1 MKNKF
6 SFLTALWWI
15 LLLAV
20 LGFFLLAA
28 TDKDSRE
35 SEDENRMLAAFPTL
49 SGRTLADASFMSGFE
64 DFLSDAFFGR
74 ESVTKLTD
82 RLMDKFSV
90 LTAEEEA
97 IQDAEEM
104 DKRLQAEGAADGDD
118 PAPEVPT
125 VEAPAEP
132 NAPADASEP
141 NEAQEPQ
148 EPMELTDAGEPQEAD
163 AVDEP
168 DEGLDDEPLLDTGD
182 SDEIISQ
189 NTSYLW
195 LKQTDGDVKKIYS
208 FSRKNLQ
215 TYAETLRM
223 MLDYLPEDGQVL
235 FTQAP
240 LASIGNRWTDQTKL
254 YCGWGSSME
263 TMLRECIGDEERIHV
278 FNSMAILEP
287 HMAAGEKMFYQTDH
301 HWTAEGAYIV
311 AAEVM
316 KEQGLPVVPY
326 EEYDYKAIR
335 SKAQTKEGIH
345 DTFNA
350 LYPLLP
356 TRSLIVTNRTTETEL
371 SLMNYSVPT
380 YRTFMNNTRLPWRRI
395 LTGFNTGRKA
405 LVICDSFGNAF
416 TPYLLPYYDEVHMA
430 DFRKGDYDKKLAGGS
445 MGEMIQY
452 FGIDD
457 VYIVT
462 STANGVRKNNS
473 LIYLRQ
479 YLVN

>member
-6 SFLTALWWI
+6 SFLTALWWV

-35 SEDENRMLAAFPTL
+35 SDDENRMLAAFPTL
-49 SGRTLADASFMSGFE
+49 SGDSLADASFMNGFE

-74 ESVTKLTD
+74 ESVTRFTD
-82 RLMDKFSV
+82 RLMNKFSV
-90 LTAEEEA
+90 LSTEEQA
-97 IQDAEEM
+97 IQQAEEM
-104 DKRLQAEGAADGDD
+104 DKRLQAEGAADGD
-118 PAPEVPT
+118 APVPEADAEEVAET
-125 VEAPAEP
+125 DAPA
-132 NAPADASEP
+132 S
-141 NEAQEPQ
+141 
-148 EPMELTDAGEPQEAD
+148 AGEPDVSEEPIEPIEPDAADEAD

-168 DEGLDDEPLLDTGD
+168 DEEMDDEPLLDTGD

-195 LKQTDGDVKKIYS
+195 LKQTDGGAMKIYS
-208 FSRKNLQ
+208 YSRKNLE

-240 LASIGNRWTDQTKL
+240 LASIGNRWTDQTKT
-254 YCGWGSSME
+254 YCGWGSSVE
-263 TMLRECIGDEERIHV
+263 TMLRECIGDEARIHV
-278 FNSMAILEP
+278 FNSMEILEP
-287 HMAAGEKMFYQTDH
+287 HMSAGEKMFYQTDH

-311 AAEVM
+311 AAEMM

-326 EEYDYKAIR
+326 EEYDYKAIQ
-335 SKAQTKEGIH
+335 SKAQTETGIH

-356 TRSLIVTNRTTETEL
+356 TRSLIVTKRTTETEL
-371 SLMNYSVPT
+371 PLMNYSIQT

-395 LTGFNTGRKA
+395 VTGFNTGRKA

-430 DFRKGDYDKKLAGGS
+430 DFRKDSFDKKQAGGS
-445 MGEMIQY
+445 MGELMQY

-462 STANGVRKNNS
+462 STANGLRKNNS
-473 LIYLRQ
+473 LVYLRK

>member
-6 SFLTALWWI
+6 SFLTALWWV

-20 LGFFLLAA
+20 LGFFLLTA
-28 TDKDSRE
+28 TDKHSRE

-49 SGRTLADASFMSGFE
+49 SGKTLADASFMSGFE

-74 ESVTKLTD
+74 EKVTKLTD

-90 LTAEEEA
+90 LSAEEEA
-97 IQDAEEM
+97 IQNAEEM
-104 DKRLQAEGAADGDD
+104 DKRLQAEGAADGDA
-118 PAPEVPT
+118 PAPET
-125 VEAPAEP
+125 AAAAPAETA
-132 NAPADASEP
+132 APADASAPAEP
-141 NEAQEPQ
+141 VDAAEP
-148 EPMELTDAGEPQEAD
+148 DEPQEAQAED
-163 AVDEP
+163 AADEP
-168 DEGLDDEPLLDTGD
+168 DENLDDEPLLEG
-182 SDEIISQ
+182 DEIISE

-195 LKQTDGDVKKIYS
+195 LKQTDGGAKKIYS
-208 FSRKNLQ
+208 YTRKNLE
-215 TYAETLRM
+215 TYAETLRI
-223 MLDYLPEDGQVL
+223 MLTYLPEDGQIL

-240 LASIGNRWTDQTKL
+240 LASIGNRWTDQPKI

-263 TMLRECIGDEERIHV
+263 TMLRESIGDEARIHV

-311 AAEVM
+311 ASEMM

-335 SKAQTKEGIH
+335 SKAQTKKGVH

-356 TRSLIVTNRTTETEL
+356 TRSLVVTNRTTETEL

-380 YRTFMNNTRLPWRRI
+380 YRTFMNNTRTPWRRVI
-395 LTGFNTGRKA
+395 TGFNTGRKA

-416 TPYLLPYYDEVHMA
+416 APYLLPYYDEVHMT
-430 DFRKGDYDKKLAGGS
+430 DFRKGDFDKKLAGGS
-445 MGEMIQY
+445 MGELMQY

-462 STANGVRKNNS
+462 STANGLRKNNS
-473 LIYLRQ
+473 LIYLRE

>member
-28 TDKDSRE
+28 TDKHSRE

-49 SGRTLADASFMSGFE
+49 SGKSLADASFMNGFE

-74 ESVTKLTD
+74 ESVTKFTD
-82 RLMDKFSV
+82 RVMDKFSV

-97 IQDAEEM
+97 VQKAEEM
-104 DKRLQAEGAADGDD
+104 DKRLQAEGAADGENPAEKPAADAPEETAAPAAPAATDAPEEPVHEDD
-118 PAPEVPT
+118 PQA
-125 VEAPAEP
+125 
-132 NAPADASEP
+132 
-141 NEAQEPQ
+141 
-148 EPMELTDAGEPQEAD
+148 AD
-163 AVDEP
+163 AVDDP
-168 DEGLDDEPLLDTGD
+168 DENLEEEPLLGG
-182 SDEIISQ
+182 DEIISQ

-208 FSRKNLQ
+208 FSRKNLE
-215 TYAETLRM
+215 TYARTLRM
-223 MLDYLPEDGQVL
+223 MLDYLPADGQIL

-240 LASIGNRWTDQTKL
+240 LASIGNRWTDQPRT
-254 YCGWGSSME
+254 YCGWGSSAE
-263 TMLRECIGDEERIHV
+263 TMLRECIGDEARIHV

-287 HMAAGEKMFYQTDH
+287 HIAAGEKMFYQTDH

-311 AAEVM
+311 ASEMM
-316 KEQGLPVVPY
+316 KAQGLPVVPY

-335 SKAQTKEGIH
+335 SKAQTKKGVH

-356 TRSLIVTNRTTETEL
+356 ARSLIVTNRTNETEL
-371 SLMNYSVPT
+371 PLMNYSVPT
-380 YRTFMNNTRLPWRRI
+380 YRTFMNNTRKPWRRI
-395 LTGFNTGRKA
+395 ITGFNTGRKA

-416 TPYLLPYYDEVHMA
+416 APYLLPYYDEVHMA
-430 DFRKGDYDKKLAGGS
+430 DFRKGDFDKKLAGGS
-445 MGEMIQY
+445 MGELMQY

-462 STANGVRKNNS
+462 STANGLRKNNS
-473 LIYLRQ
+473 LIYLRK
-479 YLVN
+479 YLVE

>member
-20 LGFFLLAA
+20 LGFFLLVA
-28 TDKDSRE
+28 TDKHSRE

-49 SGRTLADASFMSGFE
+49 SGKSLADASFMNGFE

-74 ESVTKLTD
+74 ESVTKFTD
-82 RLMDKFSV
+82 RVMDKFSV

-97 IQDAEEM
+97 VQQAEEM
-104 DKRLQAEGAADGDD
+104 DKRLQAEGAADGEN
-118 PAPEVPT
+118 PAEEPV
-125 VEAPAEP
+125 VEAPEEPNVPAEP
-132 NAPADASEP
+132 ARLEEPEEPAED
-141 NEAQEPQ
+141 
-148 EPMELTDAGEPQEAD
+148 DEPQEAD

-168 DEGLDDEPLLDTGD
+168 DENLDDEPLLD

-195 LKQTDGDVKKIYS
+195 LKQTDGGAKKIYS
-208 FSRKNLQ
+208 YTRKNLE

-223 MLDYLPEDGQVL
+223 MLDYLPADGQIL

-240 LASIGNRWTDQTKL
+240 LASIGNRWTDQPKT
-254 YCGWGSSME
+254 YCGWGSSVE
-263 TMLRECIGDEERIHV
+263 TMLRECIGDEARIHV

-311 AAEVM
+311 ASEMM

-335 SKAQTKEGIH
+335 SKAQTKKGVR

-356 TRSLIVTNRTTETEL
+356 TRSLIVTNRTNETEL
-371 SLMNYSVPT
+371 SLMNYTVPT
-380 YRTFMNNTRLPWRRI
+380 YRTFMNNTRKPWRRI
-395 LTGFNTGRKA
+395 ISGFNTGRKA

-416 TPYLLPYYDEVHMA
+416 APYLLPYYDEVHMV
-430 DFRKGDYDKKLAGGS
+430 DFRKGDFDKKLAGGS
-445 MGEMIQY
+445 MGELMQY

-462 STANGVRKNNS
+462 STANGLRKNNS
-473 LIYLRQ
+473 LIYLRK
-479 YLVN
+479 YLVE

>member
-28 TDKDSRE
+28 TDKHSRE

-49 SGRTLADASFMSGFE
+49 SGKSLADASFMNGFE

-74 ESVTKLTD
+74 EGVTKFTD
-82 RLMDKFSV
+82 RVMDKFSV

-97 IQDAEEM
+97 VQKAEEM
-104 DKRLQAEGAADGDD
+104 DRRLQAEGAADGEN
-118 PAPEVPT
+118 PAEKPAAD
-125 VEAPAEP
+125 APAETA
-132 NAPADASEP
+132 APAATDAPEEP
-141 NEAQEPQ
+141 VHEDEPQ
-148 EPMELTDAGEPQEAD
+148 AAD
-163 AVDEP
+163 AVDDP
-168 DEGLDDEPLLDTGD
+168 DENLEEEPLLGG
-182 SDEIISQ
+182 DEIISQ

-208 FSRKNLQ
+208 FSRKNLE
-215 TYAETLRM
+215 TYAKTLRM
-223 MLDYLPEDGQVL
+223 MLDYLPADGQIL

-240 LASIGNRWTDQTKL
+240 LASIGNRWTDQPST
-254 YCGWGSSME
+254 YCGWGSSAE

-287 HMAAGEKMFYQTDH
+287 HIAAGEKMFYQTDH

-311 AAEVM
+311 ASEMM
-316 KEQGLPVVPY
+316 KAQGLPVVPY

-335 SKAQTKEGIH
+335 SKAQTKKGVH

-356 TRSLIVTNRTTETEL
+356 ARSLIVTNRTNETEL
-371 SLMNYSVPT
+371 PLMNYSVPT
-380 YRTFMNNTRLPWRRI
+380 YRTFMNNTRKPWRRI
-395 LTGFNTGRKA
+395 ITGFNTGRKA

-416 TPYLLPYYDEVHMA
+416 APYLLPYYDEVHMA
-430 DFRKGDYDKKLAGGS
+430 DFRKGDFDKKLAGGS
-445 MGEMIQY
+445 MGELMQY

-462 STANGVRKNNS
+462 STANGLRKNNS
-473 LIYLRQ
+473 LIYLRK
-479 YLVN
+479 YLVE

>member
-28 TDKDSRE
+28 TDKHSRE

-49 SGRTLADASFMSGFE
+49 SGKSLADASFMNGFE

-74 ESVTKLTD
+74 EGVTKFTD
-82 RLMDKFSV
+82 RVMDKFSV

-97 IQDAEEM
+97 VQKAEEM
-104 DKRLQAEGAADGDD
+104 DRRLQAEGAADGED
-118 PAPEVPT
+118 PAAEPVAD
-125 VEAPAEP
+125 APAETA
-132 NAPADASEP
+132 APAVPAAPEEP
-141 NEAQEPQ
+141 VHEDEPQ
-148 EPMELTDAGEPQEAD
+148 AAD
-163 AVDEP
+163 AVDDP
-168 DEGLDDEPLLDTGD
+168 DENLEEEPLLGG
-182 SDEIISQ
+182 DEIISR

-208 FSRKNLQ
+208 FSRKNLE
-215 TYAETLRM
+215 TYAKTLRM
-223 MLDYLPEDGQVL
+223 MLDYLPADGQIL

-240 LASIGNRWTDQTKL
+240 LASIGNRWTDQPST
-254 YCGWGSSME
+254 YCGWGSSAE
-263 TMLRECIGDEERIHV
+263 TMLRECIGDEARIHV

-287 HMAAGEKMFYQTDH
+287 HIAAGEKMFYQTDH
-301 HWTAEGAYIV
+301 HWTAEGAYVV
-311 AAEVM
+311 ASEMIKA
-316 KEQGLPVVPY
+316 QGLPVVPY

-335 SKAQTKEGIH
+335 SKARTKKGVR

-356 TRSLIVTNRTTETEL
+356 ARSLIVTKRTGETEL
-371 SLMNYSVPT
+371 PLMNYDSST
-380 YRTFMNNTRLPWRRI
+380 YTAYMNNSRRPWRRVI
-395 LTGFNTGRKA
+395 TGANTGRRA

-416 TPYLLPYYDEVHMA
+416 APYLLPYYDEVHMT
-430 DFRKGDYDKKLAGGS
+430 DFRNDYYSKREAGGS
-445 MGEMIQY
+445 IGELMEYHQ
-452 FGIDD
+452 IDD

-462 STANGVRKNNS
+462 STANGLRKDNS
-473 LIYLRQ
+473 IVYLRK
-479 YLVN
+479 YLEE

>member
-28 TDKDSRE
+28 TDKHSRE

-49 SGRTLADASFMSGFE
+49 SGKSLADASFMNGFE

-74 ESVTKLTD
+74 EGVTKFTD
-82 RLMDKFSV
+82 RVMDKFSV
-90 LTAEEEA
+90 LTGENPAE
-97 IQDAEEM
+97 
-104 DKRLQAEGAADGDD
+104 KPAAD
-118 PAPEVPT
+118 APEET
-125 VEAPAEP
+125 AAPA
-132 NAPADASEP
+132 APAAPEEP
-141 NEAQEPQ
+141 VHEDEPQ
-148 EPMELTDAGEPQEAD
+148 AAD
-163 AVDEP
+163 AVDDP
-168 DEGLDDEPLLDTGD
+168 DENLEEEPLLGG
-182 SDEIISQ
+182 DEIISQ

-208 FSRKNLQ
+208 FSRKNLE
-215 TYAETLRM
+215 TYAKTLRM
-223 MLDYLPEDGQVL
+223 MLDYLPADGQIL

-240 LASIGNRWTDQTKL
+240 LASIGNRWTDQPST
-254 YCGWGSSME
+254 YCGWGSSAE
-263 TMLRECIGDEERIHV
+263 TMLRECIGDEARIHV

-287 HMAAGEKMFYQTDH
+287 HIAAGEKMFYQTDH
-301 HWTAEGAYIV
+301 HWTAEGAYVV
-311 AAEVM
+311 ASEMM
-316 KEQGLPVVPY
+316 KAQGLPVVPY

-335 SKAQTKEGIH
+335 SKAQTKKGVH

-356 TRSLIVTNRTTETEL
+356 ARSLIVTNRTNETEL
-371 SLMNYSVPT
+371 PLMNYSVPT
-380 YRTFMNNTRLPWRRI
+380 YRTFMNNTRKPWRRI
-395 LTGFNTGRKA
+395 ITGFNTGRKA

-416 TPYLLPYYDEVHMA
+416 APYLLPYYDEVHMA
-430 DFRKGDYDKKLAGGS
+430 DFRKGDFDKKLAGGS
-445 MGEMIQY
+445 MGELMQY

-462 STANGVRKNNS
+462 STANGLRKNNS
-473 LIYLRQ
+473 LIYLRK
-479 YLVN
+479 YLVE

>member
-20 LGFFLLAA
+20 LGFFLLVA
-28 TDKDSRE
+28 TDKHSRE
-35 SEDENRMLAAFPTL
+35 SVDENRMLAGFPTL
-49 SGRTLADASFMSGFE
+49 SGKTLADASFMNGFE

-74 ESVTKLTD
+74 EAVTQFTEGV
-82 RLMDKFSV
+82 MDKFSV
-90 LTAEEEA
+90 LSAEEEA
-97 IQDAEEM
+97 IQNAKEM
-104 DKRLQAEGAADGDD
+104 DKRLQAEGAADADVPVQEPS
-118 PAPEVPT
+118 PAEVPAAT
-125 VEAPAEP
+125 SAPM
-132 NAPADASEP
+132 DASEP
-141 NEAQEPQ
+141 ATATEEP
-148 EPMELTDAGEPQEAD
+148 TGEPTEADEPEEAD

-168 DEGLDDEPLLDTGD
+168 DEGLDEEMQLNEDGVL
-182 SDEIISQ
+182 ISE

-195 LKQTDGDVKKIYS
+195 LEQTDGGVKKIYS
-208 FSRKNLQ
+208 FSRKNLE

-223 MLDYLPEDGQVL
+223 MLDYLPADGQVL

-240 LASIGNRWTDQTKL
+240 LASIGNRWTDQPKT

-263 TMLRECIGDEERIHV
+263 MMLEECIGNEERIHV
-278 FNSMAILEP
+278 FNSMEILEP
-287 HMAAGEKMFYQTDH
+287 HMVAGEKMFYQTDH

-311 AAEVM
+311 ASEMM
-316 KEQGLPVVPY
+316 KQQGLPVVPY

-335 SKAQTKEGIH
+335 SKAQTKTGVR

-356 TRSLIVTNRTTETEL
+356 THSLIVTNRTKETEL

-380 YRTFMNNTRLPWRRI
+380 YRVFMNNTRKPWRRI

-416 TPYLLPYYDEVHMA
+416 APYLLPYYDEVHMV
-430 DFRKGDYDKKLAGGS
+430 DFRKGDFDKKLAGGS
-445 MGEMIQY
+445 MGELMQY